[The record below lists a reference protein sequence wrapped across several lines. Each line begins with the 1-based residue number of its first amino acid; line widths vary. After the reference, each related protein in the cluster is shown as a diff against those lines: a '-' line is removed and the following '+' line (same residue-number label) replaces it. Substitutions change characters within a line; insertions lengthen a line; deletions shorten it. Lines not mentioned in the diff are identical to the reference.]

1 MVKNKGFCAKD
12 LIARTILAVVIV
24 VIGLSLAGCGDKM
37 AKMEDRQLRLEAMVE
52 ANNHQITAMATSIE
66 HSQQELQ
73 AGIEAVRDN
82 IRQVAAD
89 FVTIAEE
96 QTRLHKALQSSNQ
109 QAGTRMAAIE
119 RDQKG
124 MQAGIEQARN
134 ERQQA
139 AAEIAD
145 LTNGHAKL
153 CQTVDSDSRRLTG
166 RVVVLEQNQH
176 ELQAGIEDVRDGTL
190 KVAADVT
197 AVRDEQARLYEMADN
212 NGRQLTDNAAVIEQN
227 RQAWQSAIEDMQENI
242 QQAAAKVGALGANL
256 TRLEDILQAN
266 IRELTGI
273 VNGSGQGH
281 AEFQEKIQQD
291 LSALDSS
298 VSTITQNQ
306 SRLQGQI
313 EDVRNNAEIM
323 INEMPA
329 ALDRLRD
336 ELLNRMAEAEAPSS
350 HSEANETE

>member
-1 MVKNKGFCAKD
+1 MVKKKGFFAKD

-66 HSQQELQ
+66 RSQQELQ

-96 QTRLHKALQSSNQ
+96 QTRLHKALQNSNQ

-119 RDQKG
+119 RDQRG
-124 MQAGIEQARN
+124 LQAGIEQTRS

-197 AVRDEQARLYEMADN
+197 AVRDEQTRLYGMVEN

-227 RQAWQSAIEDMQENI
+227 RQAWQTTIEDIQDNI
-242 QQAAAKVGALGANL
+242 QQVAAKVGALGANL
-256 TRLEDILQAN
+256 VRLEDILQTN
-266 IRELTGI
+266 VRDLTGL
-273 VNGSGQGH
+273 VNGNGRGQ
-281 AEFQEKIQQD
+281 AELQEKMQRD
-291 LSALDSS
+291 LSALDGS
-298 VSTITQNQ
+298 VSAIRQNQ
-306 SRLQGQI
+306 NRLQGQI
-313 EDVRNNAEIM
+313 ETVQNNAEIL

-329 ALDRLRD
+329 AIERLRD

-350 HSEANETE
+350 YSDADGTE